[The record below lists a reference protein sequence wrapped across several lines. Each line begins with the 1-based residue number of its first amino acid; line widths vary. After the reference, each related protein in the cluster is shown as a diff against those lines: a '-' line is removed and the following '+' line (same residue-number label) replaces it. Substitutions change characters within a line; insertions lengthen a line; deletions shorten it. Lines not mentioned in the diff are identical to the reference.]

1 LIISN
6 KKVLNKLTNKQK
18 SKLKMNKNSYFIELN
33 NENDNDDDN
42 NTYNL
47 LELNYL
53 NNSKN
58 LSLLENI
65 LPLNLQTE
73 KEFKQDYNVTNNWL
87 GSSMKISDYTINIDE
102 NPEIIIKKP
111 GDETKLEY
119 IQELI
124 LKYLRPPTPPA
135 PGEIIINQQVT

>member
-1 LIISN
+1 
-6 KKVLNKLTNKQK
+6 
-18 SKLKMNKNSYFIELN
+18 MNKNSYFIELN
-33 NENDNDDDN
+33 NEHDDDDEN

-53 NNSKN
+53 NNSKK

-73 KEFKQDYNVTNNWL
+73 KEFKQDCNVTNWL
-87 GSSMKISDYTINIDE
+87 GSSMKLSDYPINIDE

-111 GDETKLEY
+111 GDDETKLEY

>member
-1 LIISN
+1 
-6 KKVLNKLTNKQK
+6 
-18 SKLKMNKNSYFIELN
+18 MNKNSYFIELN
-33 NENDNDDDN
+33 NEHDDDDD

-53 NNSKN
+53 NNSKK

-73 KEFKQDYNVTNNWL
+73 KEFKQDNNVTNWL

-102 NPEIIIKKP
+102 NPEIITKKP